1 MRLLAFR
8 KRLNTIK
15 FGKENDDEYIHYLRQ
30 C

>member
-15 FGKENDDEYIHYLRQ
+15 FGKENDDEYIHYLKH
-30 C
+30 